1 MPEAAAGA
9 RADAQP
15 FFARPATQAGLVA
28 LVVGVIAQVISHQQ
42 HLVFAFWD
50 AQAHLDIARRVVDSV
65 TPGVQMLGT
74 VWLPVPHLLLLPFT
88 LVDSWW
94 WNGLAGGLVG
104 LGAFMVIAASVHD
117 LLVRRTG
124 QRQRAWIG
132 TLLVV
137 ANPSLLYL
145 QTTAMTEPL
154 LLAFLT
160 ASVAALDRWADRDHP
175 GGSLSVAGWCAAL
188 AVGTRYDG
196 WFYVMLATPVVA
208 WLAHGRGEGWF
219 RAAWRFGWPSAAIV
233 AAWLGYN
240 AAYFGDPLAFQ
251 RGAWS
256 AQSQQAALAAQGLL
270 PTKGHLG
277 VATTTYLGAVG
288 LSSGMVLGALG
299 LLALLVLLRHR
310 HRSVGA
316 LLLYAAL
323 PFNILALV
331 GGQSALS
338 LPWSD
343 PPGLANL
350 RYGLMLLPALA
361 VGVTFAADQA
371 MRQGPSWR
379 RGTLLALG
387 AAIMV
392 QGGLWTLAG
401 TRQIGALR
409 EGLAIRDG
417 DPRQQA
423 ASDWLA
429 AQYDAGRVLVD
440 PAVNV
445 SPRSR
450 IALRDR
456 IYSWT
461 WQLGPAALAAPE
473 QAVDWVIVDRRAK
486 PNLVA
491 DAINNRPT
499 FAERFDR
506 RFEQDGLEIWRRR

>member
-1 MPEAAAGA
+1 M
-9 RADAQP
+9 
-15 FFARPATQAGLVA
+15 VA
-28 LVVGVIAQVISHQQ
+28 I
-42 HLVFAFWD
+42 
-50 AQAHLDIARRVVDSV
+50 
-65 TPGVQMLGT
+65 
-74 VWLPVPHLLLLPFT
+74 
-88 LVDSWW
+88 
-94 WNGLAGGLVG
+94 
-104 LGAFMVIAASVHD
+104 
-117 LLVRRTG
+117 
-124 QRQRAWIG
+124 
-132 TLLVV
+132 
-137 ANPSLLYL
+137 
-145 QTTAMTEPL
+145 
-154 LLAFLT
+154 
-160 ASVAALDRWADRDHP
+160 
-175 GGSLSVAGWCAAL
+175 
-188 AVGTRYDG
+188 
-196 WFYVMLATPVVA
+196 
-208 WLAHGRGEGWF
+208 
-219 RAAWRFGWPSAAIV
+219 
-233 AAWLGYN
+233 WLGYN

-277 VATTTYLGAVG
+277 VATNTYLGAVG

-299 LLALLVLLRHR
+299 LLGLLVLLRHPR
-310 HRSVGA
+310 RFAGA

-361 VGVTFAADQA
+361 AGIVLAARSLMQ
-371 MRQGPSWR
+371 RGPGWH

-387 AAIMV
+387 VVVLA

-429 AQYDAGRVLVD
+429 AQYDRGRVLVD
-440 PAVNV
+440 PAVNI

-461 WQLGPAALAAPE
+461 WQLGPAALAAPDQE
-473 QAVDWVIVDRRAK
+473 VDWVIVDRRAR
-486 PNLVA
+486 PNVVA
-491 DAINNRPT
+491 DAITNRPA